1 MRVVAISPKAHR
13 LLKGRMEGN
22 PTVSMRQRSGGKVLL
37 SSAVGGFCMWV
48 SLTKDPDWLLV
59 LSERG

>member
-1 MRVVAISPKAHR
+1 MRVVALTPKAKK
-13 LLKGRMEGN
+13 LLVEKMGN
-22 PTVSMRQRSGGKVLL
+22 SPSVRVRQRSGGKVLL